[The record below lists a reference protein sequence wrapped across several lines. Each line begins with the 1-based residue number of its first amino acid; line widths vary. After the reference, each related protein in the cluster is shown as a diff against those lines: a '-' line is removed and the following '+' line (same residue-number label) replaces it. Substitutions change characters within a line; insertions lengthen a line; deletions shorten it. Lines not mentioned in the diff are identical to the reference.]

1 MSRLQ
6 TPAST
11 TFNNC
16 AEHTLLYAQYHTRPP
31 VGLITKH
38 SITYTSYN
46 TMLTF
51 LLDYNYALTIHTQ
64 HTHNLSANT
73 TQRNTPQHT

>member
-38 SITYTSYN
+38 SITYTSQTQLKEIHPNIPKPTHYLQPGFQIHFIL
-46 TMLTF
+46 MLIQI
-51 LLDYNYALTIHTQ
+51 LG
-64 HTHNLSANT
+64 SV
-73 TQRNTPQHT
+73 